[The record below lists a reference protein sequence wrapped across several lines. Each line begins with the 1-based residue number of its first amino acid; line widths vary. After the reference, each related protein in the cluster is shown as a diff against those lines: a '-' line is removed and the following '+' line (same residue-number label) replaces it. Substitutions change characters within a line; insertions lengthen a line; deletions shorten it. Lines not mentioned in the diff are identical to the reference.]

1 VPGAA
6 AGQGQCADLRAHEPR
21 GGDQGLAPPGPR
33 DAGQD
38 EAARVRPAGPLRRA
52 GAGGTTPR
60 RTARSAP
67 VADGTQGREI
77 RISRPCSFLADGGAG
92 EPSKARRP
100 PGLASGGGCTRG
112 SRALRPGSSRPPSG
126 WLSRVSGGRV
136 CMTSA
141 MRVCWSLAVAAA
153 MFVAVPGAAQ
163 GQRQEEP
170 YRYRWYFGL
179 RDVTFQGYVGIADHG
194 RFLLQALDFDL
205 VDVNPQRKLTGDR
218 SFSWG
223 VAVGAR
229 VLPRTQARLAFNW
242 TRPDLEFE
250 DDTGLDLDAFDIDD
264 IGELTSTTL
273 ALELLRYLLPEWRRF
288 NAYAGAG
295 VIITWWSLDDTR
307 LGLIVDDT
315 LFGSIGSIVA
325 VDDGQTRFGGSAV
338 LGLQYRTSRRFA
350 IRLEAATF
358 APGNPF
364 SGDNSYVPI
373 TGFTIDEPSHVR

>member
-1 VPGAA
+1 
-6 AGQGQCADLRAHEPR
+6 
-21 GGDQGLAPPGPR
+21 
-33 DAGQD
+33 
-38 EAARVRPAGPLRRA
+38 
-52 GAGGTTPR
+52 
-60 RTARSAP
+60 
-67 VADGTQGREI
+67 
-77 RISRPCSFLADGGAG
+77 
-92 EPSKARRP
+92 
-100 PGLASGGGCTRG
+100 
-112 SRALRPGSSRPPSG
+112 
-126 WLSRVSGGRV
+126 
-136 CMTSA
+136 MTSA

-288 NAYAGAG
+288 NSYAGAG

-373 TGFTIDEPSHVR
+373 TGFTIDEPSHVRQTNLRLAIAYTVGREVDGRGRRR

>member
-1 VPGAA
+1 
-6 AGQGQCADLRAHEPR
+6 
-21 GGDQGLAPPGPR
+21 
-33 DAGQD
+33 
-38 EAARVRPAGPLRRA
+38 
-52 GAGGTTPR
+52 
-60 RTARSAP
+60 
-67 VADGTQGREI
+67 
-77 RISRPCSFLADGGAG
+77 
-92 EPSKARRP
+92 
-100 PGLASGGGCTRG
+100 
-112 SRALRPGSSRPPSG
+112 
-126 WLSRVSGGRV
+126 
-136 CMTSA
+136 MTSA
-141 MRVCWSLAVAAA
+141 MRVRWSLAAAAVMLVAA
-153 MFVAVPGAAQ
+153 PGAAH
-163 GQRQEEP
+163 GQREEEP

-229 VLPRTQARLAFNW
+229 VLPRTRARLAFNW

-250 DDTGLDLDAFDIDD
+250 DDTGLDLDAFDVDD

-295 VIITWWSLDDTR
+295 VIITWWSLDDTGPDP
-307 LGLIVDDT
+307 LL
-315 LFGSIGSIVA
+315 LA
-325 VDDGQTRFGGSAV
+325 VDDGQTRFGGSAI

-350 IRLEAATF
+350 IRLEAATL

-364 SGDNSYVPI
+364 SGDNAYVPI
-373 TGFTIDEPSHVR
+373 TGFTIDEPSHVRQTNLRLAIAYTVGREVNRGRRRR